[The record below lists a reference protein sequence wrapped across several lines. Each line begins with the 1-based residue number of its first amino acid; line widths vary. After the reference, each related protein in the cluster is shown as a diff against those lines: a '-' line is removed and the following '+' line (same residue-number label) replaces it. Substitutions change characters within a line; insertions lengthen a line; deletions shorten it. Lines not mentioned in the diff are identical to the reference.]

1 MSPLVAL
8 NPSGEHILL
17 ALEWLVNV
25 GLGWQLLLLLL
36 PFDRFLP
43 GGLHHQILYAAS
55 SMPAHRGGEEGAR
68 GVGGCLEESYESADS
83 LKAKLAGHQR
93 QPCLASTGPLR
104 QYLGRGVR
112 ATSGVWK

>member
-1 MSPLVAL
+1 MRRYLPSHHLSWGNTSPKMCMSPLVAL

-17 ALEWLVNV
+17 ALVWLVNV

-55 SMPAHRGGEEGAR
+55 SMPGHRGGEEGA
-68 GVGGCLEESYESADS
+68 GGGA
-83 LKAKLAGHQR
+83 A
-93 QPCLASTGPLR
+93 
-104 QYLGRGVR
+104 
-112 ATSGVWK
+112 